1 MIHRQDEVIVYQE
14 IQVDDVIF
22 RLEEYWEEDDSGFCC
37 VDYVLAKHTRLKA
50 VSAKSGKTLQI
61 YDLDSKEYDKHMEL
75 KGDVLEVTYQPECD
89 REEVCRIN
97 VNSLWVLE

>member
-1 MIHRQDEVIVYQE
+1 MIHRQDEIRVYQE

-22 RLEEYWEEDDSGFCC
+22 RLEEFWEEDDAGFCC

-50 VSAKSGKTLQI
+50 VSAVTGKTLQI

-75 KGDVLEVTYQPECD
+75 MGEVLEVTYHPECD
-89 REEVCRIN
+89 VECKCRIN
-97 VNSLWVLE
+97 VNSLYVLD